1 MRKNIVR
8 ELSKRELEVVEL
20 LAQGLN
26 PKSHFATTV
35 RQYMDNIQTS
45 GEYPQNPQRTYLS

>member
-8 ELSKRELEVVEL
+8 ELSKREQEVVEL

-26 PKSHFATTV
+26 PKSRFTTTV
-35 RQYMDNIQTS
+35 RQHRDNIQAS
-45 GEYPQNPQRTYLS
+45 GEYPQNPQRAYLY